1 MKPALLSNVKW
12 GSLGSPSRG
21 FTLLEIMIAL
31 SIAAI
36 IMATGIP
43 AFVRALQKEGL
54 RKAVSDVVEGCSQA
68 RAYAILRGTP
78 TELVIR
84 AEDGH
89 LSIQPAKLDAADGFA
104 TVMVS
109 QEAQSPSP
117 SASAPLR
124 FSGQIPDNVAVKLV
138 AVNFQELMDQPE
150 VRVRFFPSGTCDE
163 FTIVL
168 TSEKGEQK
176 ISLDVIT
183 ALADVEVLR

>member
-1 MKPALLSNVKW
+1 MKPAIPRDVKP
-12 GSLGSPSRG
+12 GRTSQG

-43 AFVRALQKEGL
+43 AFVRAMQKEGL

-89 LSIQPAKLDAADGFA
+89 LSIQPVKIDAADGFA
-104 TVMVS
+104 SVTVS
-109 QEAQSPSP
+109 QEEQRASQT
-117 SASAPLR
+117 ASAPLS
-124 FSGQIPDNVAVKLV
+124 FTGQIPDNVAVKLV
-138 AVNFQELMDQPE
+138 AVNFKELMDQPE
-150 VRVRFFPSGTCDE
+150 VRVRFFPTGTCDE
-163 FTIVL
+163 FTIIL